1 MATGGWL
8 VRASEMRR
16 PVSPPAEPGA
26 GRWRRAAAPLALAV
40 ALAVWTLLVLVG
52 GPVVHLDVTI
62 RDAVVHAT
70 ADGRWSA
77 PTHAAREYARVGDPV
92 AAGTVLALVALVLA
106 FLRRDVRPM
115 LHAVAAVVLLVV
127 TVMIPKLLYHR
138 TGPNPA
144 DPGNG
149 GTGFYPSG
157 HTTTFLTLYGT
168 ALILAAWPLARWRPW
183 AVGAVVAV
191 AAGSY
196 GTALVWCDYH
206 WTSDVVGGW
215 LLGPLILW
223 TVFAA
228 KTTARAID
236 RLAERVKPPER

>member
-1 MATGGWL
+1 
-8 VRASEMRR
+8 MRR
-16 PVSPPAEPGA
+16 PVAPSAEPGA
-26 GRWRRAAAPLALAV
+26 GRWRRVAAPLALAA

-52 GPVVHLDVTI
+52 GPVIHLDVTI

-70 ADGRWSA
+70 ADGGW
-77 PTHAAREYARVGDPV
+77 PTPTRAAREYAEVGDPL

-115 LHAVAAVVLLVV
+115 LYAVAAVSLLVV
-127 TVMIPKLLYHR
+127 TVLIPKLLYHR

-144 DPGNG
+144 DPGNS

-168 ALILAAWPLARWRPW
+168 ALILAAWPLTRWKLS
-183 AVGAVVAV
+183 AIGAVIAV

-196 GTALVWCDYH
+196 GTALVWCNYH
-206 WTSDVVGGW
+206 WTSDVIGGW

-223 TVFAA
+223 TVFAV
-228 KTTARAID
+228 KTTARVID
-236 RLAERVKPPER
+236 RLAEFTERAKPPKR